1 MKKLKN
7 LINKNVFKEIF
18 KFFPI
23 TVTCVL
29 ILTVIVALMDFES
42 TNELLNNIIKF
53 VLFLTLFS
61 FLFESLVKKNNKNK
75 KHYLF
80 YIVGALISFLLTYFS
95 NIENQIFK
103 NVIYRVIACYS
114 ICFIVLAVYFNYK
127 NSKKKFNEYVTEVFI
142 HIFQC
147 SVIYLILTIGV
158 SIVCS
163 IFIFLVLDNLDYML
177 VSRVEILVFGF
188 YYLPK
193 VINSFV
199 YEEKE
204 NSKFILGIISYVL
217 EPLVLIAFIIIYI
230 YIFKIMIFR
239 NIPSNQIFRILAG
252 LFILGLPIWT
262 MVSSFK
268 VKNVLYKI
276 NNKLP
281 YLFIPFLFL
290 QIYSIGIRIINNG
303 LTESRYLC
311 IMLIIFE
318 TIYIITYFVRKER
331 IENVLFIL
339 IGLTIISTIV
349 PYLNMTKAS
358 ILNQYHNL
366 KIYTEK
372 TTYTKKDKQKIS
384 GAYYYLNQREEGQK
398 YIDKLL
404 SKEDIEI
411 VKQINRNT
419 NCDFCNYEQTNYYY
433 ASVKLS
439 NIDIS
444 GYNKM
449 YILKKT
455 NYTVQ
460 ENIDFNQ
467 IEFNL
472 KNSKETIIL
481 DIEDAMNQYI
491 KNRDKLNNY
500 LQENNEIKIDSSR
513 KLIISNIEFR
523 YYINEGKAKNY
534 SISGYLLEK

>member
-7 LINKNVFKEIF
+7 LINKNILKQTFNC
-18 KFFPI
+18 FPI
-23 TVTCVL
+23 TVICVL
-29 ILTVIVALMDFES
+29 ILTIIVAFMDFES

-53 VLFLTLFS
+53 GLFLTVFS
-61 FLFESLVKKNNKNK
+61 FFFESLVKKKNK
-75 KHYLF
+75 KQYLF
-80 YIVGALISFLLTYFS
+80 YLVGGLISFLLTYFS
-95 NIENQIFK
+95 NIENQIFQ
-103 NVIYRVIACYS
+103 NIIYRVIACYS
-114 ICFIVLAVYFNYK
+114 ICLLVLAFYFNYK
-127 NSKKKFNEYVTEVFI
+127 KSKKKFNEYVTEVFI
-142 HIFQC
+142 RVFQC

-163 IFIFLVLDNLDYML
+163 IFIFLVLDNSDYML
-177 VSRVEILVFGF
+177 VSRLEILVFGF

-199 YEEKE
+199 FEEKD

-230 YIFKIMIFR
+230 YIFKILIFR
-239 NIPSNQIFRILAG
+239 DIPSNQIFRILAG

-268 VKNVLYKI
+268 EKNILDKI

-281 YLFIPFLFL
+281 YFFIPFLFL
-290 QIYSIGIRIINNG
+290 QIYSIGVRIINNG

-318 TIYIITYFVRKER
+318 IIYIITYFVRKER

-339 IGLTIISTIV
+339 ISLTIISTIV
-349 PYLNMTKAS
+349 PYLNMSKAS

-372 TTYTKKDKQKIS
+372 NTYTETEKRKIL
-384 GAYYYLNQREEGQK
+384 GAYYYLNQKEEGKK

-404 SKEDIEI
+404 STEDIEKI
-411 VKQINRNT
+411 EKFIKDT
-419 NCDFCNYEQTNYYY
+419 NCSFCNEEETEYYY
-433 ASVKLS
+433 VSTKLS
-439 NIDIS
+439 HIDIS
-444 GYNKM
+444 GY
-449 YILKKT
+449 KKIYMLEQT
-455 NYTVQ
+455 DYTVQ
-460 ENIDFNQ
+460 ENIDFSH
-467 IEFNL
+467 IEFDV
-472 KNSKETIIL
+472 KNSDETIIL

-491 KNRDKLNNY
+491 KNRNKLNNY
-500 LQENNEIKIDSSR
+500 IQGNYEIKIDSSR
-513 KLIISNIEFR
+513 KFIVSNVGFR